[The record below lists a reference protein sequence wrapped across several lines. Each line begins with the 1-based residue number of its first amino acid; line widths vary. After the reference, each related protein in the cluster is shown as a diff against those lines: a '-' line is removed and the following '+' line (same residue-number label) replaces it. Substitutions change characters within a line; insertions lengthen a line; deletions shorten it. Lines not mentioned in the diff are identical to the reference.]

1 MLSARSLP
9 SLPTT
14 TLSEIEL
21 NGGHHQLWS
30 EGCWDPCQQHRLSNN
45 PIALTSFFPKVL
57 WDCNSNSES
66 AKIVTYVA

>member
-30 EGCWDPCQQHRLSNN
+30 GPEMLGMF
-45 PIALTSFFPKVL
+45 SFF
-57 WDCNSNSES
+57 D
-66 AKIVTYVA
+66 IGYVGVFDL